1 MKPLVRQ
8 SRTFSLS
15 YLCNHGESSFSSEQ
29 EKESA
34 DCQPLIKAVE
44 KSLLRTYDP
53 GSSNSFYTL
62 EQTMSELAP
71 TQRDR
76 NLGVLLHLSSFAGI
90 IAPYAGFIVPV
101 VIWLVYKESDF
112 VNRQGFIFFN
122 GLISYTIYGAIS
134 GVLCFILIG
143 FPLLLVVLIL
153 AIWGPIRAAL
163 AAREGALRE
172 YPLVIKFLR
181 TS

>member
-1 MKPLVRQ
+1 MTHSPLMA
-8 SRTFSLS
+8 SGPNSLR
-15 YLCNHGESSFSSEQ
+15 F
-29 EKESA
+29 
-34 DCQPLIKAVE
+34 IKGIE
-44 KSLLRTYDP
+44 KSLLRTYDEN
-53 GSSNSFYTL
+53 GSSYFLLWST
-62 EQTMSELAP
+62 TMSEFTP
-71 TQRDR
+71 GQRDR

-90 IAPYAGFIVPV
+90 LAPYAGFVVPV
-101 VIWLVYKESDF
+101 VIWLVYRESDF

-122 GLISYTIYGAIS
+122 GLISYTIYGVIS

-143 FPLLLVVLIL
+143 FPLLFAVLVL

-163 AAREGALRE
+163 AARDGAFRE